1 MSNPIGEAFES
12 AKREF
17 RNELDDEKLYHD
29 MLQTTSIGQVYEA
42 TNKLQA
48 EQLKTGGL
56 RHLAKIGPYL
66 TRIAD
71 YSKAVET
78 FVQVKPDILALIW
91 GPIVLLLQWASAL
104 KTSFDAIVNTTEDI
118 GLALP
123 EFDQMAKLFPDNKQI
138 QDVLL
143 LFFKDILEFYRLAFR
158 FFRLSTL
165 KISFE
170 ALWPKR
176 RDKFKH
182 LASIIERHKLM
193 MRDRVWLEDISQAHE
208 ARRLALEDHDA
219 RKSEARRKE
228 YDTIMTRIAPHRYHT
243 KLAAVRS
250 QVCEGSGDWLL
261 KDDIFTAWM
270 DPDEKSSR
278 LLWLQGIPGAG
289 KTALSSV
296 VVDKTRRIGRVAYAF
311 LSYTASD
318 ATSALSIMHSL
329 ISQLIADDGDMQT
342 ILCESISQSFEDSR
356 SAALEIW
363 NALLQSY
370 AAPVYIIVD
379 GLDEIHEDDR
389 GDFVESIQNS
399 LKECQNLMVC
409 LSSRPESDLHDL
421 LAQDASTVRVNER
434 NSESIAIFVNHWISK
449 WFRRNRVYEE
459 TKSRI
464 RKWLAPLASKANGG
478 YCNHE
483 SIATWADFEAGM
495 FLYARVVLESIEYP
509 NNEAEIGKELEV
521 LPKDL
526 DAAYDFQFRF
536 WELIS
541 ANNQFSYARIL
552 QRIDDLPFSS
562 REKARNVLGW
572 VSCSPVP
579 MTVQEIQQALSIGLA
594 DRQGPTKFLGALPIQ
609 RLCGPIVEVADEYV
623 QFVHF
628 TVQEYITAPG
638 VPGTI
643 GFQESTLSLALKC
656 VAYLRQQHHD
666 LELLDHTLSEGVLS
680 GIYVLHDFATSN
692 WLSLLEQYVRHG
704 SGDSVLPDNL
714 IDLLEGFVS
723 ARANVHYEG
732 KADDA
737 KKLDLGKLKDKMPE
751 LYSTLSKAAHFR
763 HSCSSTQNRVQ
774 KGATWTK
781 GDPLTLS
788 ETSVLIREVIDSLI
802 SKCFVESGDHTQDCA
817 CSRVRRHHGNRPF
830 KCRFTH
836 CHLRRKGFANQSE
849 RITHERNHDRPW
861 KCSVPSCEYADGDF
875 LSRKMRDDHLD
886 RYHQTEDRANDLADV
901 KLDKANLEMLWIDLI
916 KSNNTGTAEA
926 MKNTLNTLDHDVQ
939 RSLVTLTA
947 TIGTPKF
954 MDIVQVI
961 PRIWVSRH
969 ICYSPEYI
977 MLEAAAKNRNVEN
990 FKILLANAV
999 QVQRDKP
1006 DSDITSRMAYAMNEV
1021 IGSESSA
1028 IYEAFEAAVSSQIE
1042 IMKSAKGPSNSNVAY
1057 YFTHGIGLRSSL
1069 GNLRRQNLILRLW
1082 RSMDVARSLSR
1093 TELGAALSGVA
1104 TSCQSIL
1111 LAEYL
1116 LQAGASV
1123 DYQKSKTSLTPLH
1136 HAVQRPSSMDAA
1148 NFVRFL
1154 LLQGA
1159 NPAIKAGR
1167 AKLEVKDENGAKG
1180 IFKWLGISWDELVE
1194 ECKTAR
1200 EKK

>member
-17 RNELDDEKLYHD
+17 KNELDDEKLYHD
-29 MLQTTSIGQVYEA
+29 ILQTTSIDQVYEA
-42 TNKLQA
+42 MNKLQA
-48 EQLKTGGL
+48 EQLRTGGL

-123 EFDQMAKLFPDNKQI
+123 EFDQMAKLFPDNRQI

-208 ARRLALEDHDA
+208 ARRIALEDHDA
-219 RKSEARRKE
+219 RESEARRKE
-228 YDTIMTRIAPHRYHT
+228 YNTIMTRIAPHRYHT

-261 KDDIFTAWM
+261 KDDTFTTWM
-270 DPDEKSSR
+270 DPGEKSSR

-318 ATSALSIMHSL
+318 ATSAMSIMHSL
-329 ISQLIADDGDMQT
+329 IFQLIADDGDMQT

-356 SAALEIW
+356 GAALGIW

-389 GDFVESIQNS
+389 GDFIESIQNS

-409 LSSRPESDLHDL
+409 LSSRPESDLQDL
-421 LAQDASTVRVNER
+421 LTQDASTVRVNER
-434 NSESIAIFVNHWISK
+434 NSESIAIFVNHWTSK
-449 WFRRNRVYEE
+449 WFRRNRVYDE

-464 RKWLAPLASKANGG
+464 RKWLMPLASKANGG
-478 YCNHE
+478 YWNHE

-495 FLYARVVLESIEYP
+495 FLYARVVLESIEYL

-521 LPKDL
+521 LPKNL
-526 DAAYDFQFRF
+526 DAAYGFQFHF

-541 ANNQFSYARIL
+541 ANNHFSYARIL
-552 QRIDDLPFSS
+552 QRIDDLPFPS

-579 MTVQEIQQALSIGLA
+579 MTLQEIQQALSIDLD

-638 VPGTI
+638 VPGII
-643 GFQESTLSLALKC
+643 GFHESTLSLALKC
-656 VAYLRQQHHD
+656 IAYLRQQHHD

-680 GIYVLHDFATSN
+680 GKYVLHDFATSN
-692 WLSLLEQYVRHG
+692 WLGLLEQYVRG
-704 SGDSVLPDNL
+704 PSGDSVLPDKL
-714 IDLLEGFVS
+714 ISLLESMVS

-732 KADDA
+732 ESDDT
-737 KKLDLGKLKDKMPE
+737 KKLDLGKLKDELPE
-751 LYSTLSKAAHFR
+751 LYST
-763 HSCSSTQNRVQ
+763 
-774 KGATWTK
+774 
-781 GDPLTLS
+781 
-788 ETSVLIREVIDSLI
+788 
-802 SKCFVESGDHTQDCA
+802 
-817 CSRVRRHHGNRPF
+817 
-830 KCRFTH
+830 
-836 CHLRRKGFANQSE
+836 
-849 RITHERNHDRPW
+849 
-861 KCSVPSCEYADGDF
+861 
-875 LSRKMRDDHLD
+875 KMRDDHLD
-886 RYHQTEDRANDLADV
+886 HYHQTEDHTHEPADV
-901 KLDKANLEMLWIDLI
+901 ELEKANLEMLWIDLI
-916 KSNNTGTAEA
+916 KSNNIGTAEA
-926 MKNTLNTLDHDVQ
+926 MKNTLNTLDRDVQ
-939 RSLVTLTA
+939 RSLARLTA
-947 TIGTPKF
+947 TIGTP
-954 MDIVQVI
+954 
-961 PRIWVSRH
+961 R
-969 ICYSPEYI
+969 
-977 MLEAAAKNRNVEN
+977 L
-990 FKILLANAV
+990 FKILNIIPSVSALPAGCSTCQFMLEVAVENKNVKNVQTLLTNVVRDYRYNPANYVLKMGIAWV
-999 QVQRDKP
+999 
-1006 DSDITSRMAYAMNEV
+1006 MNDV
-1021 IGSESSA
+1021 IGSDSIA
-1028 IYEAFEAAVSSQIE
+1028 IYEAFEVAAASQIE
-1042 IMKSAKGPSNSNVAY
+1042 LMESQTRNAKISAAC
-1057 YFTHGIGLRSSL
+1057 YFTSGHGLKSSL
-1069 GNLRRQNLILRLW
+1069 GNSRRQNLVLRLW
-1082 RSMDVARSLSR
+1082 KSIDVARVL
-1093 TELGAALSGVA
+1093 TPKELGASLHSVA
-1104 TSCQSIL
+1104 SSCQSIP

-1116 LQAGASV
+1116 LQAGAPVNHQASR
-1123 DYQKSKTSLTPLH
+1123 SAPTPLH
-1136 HAVQRPSSMDAA
+1136 QAARISSMEAA
-1148 NFVRFL
+1148 GFVRFL

-1159 NPAIKAGR
+1159 DPEIKSA
-1167 AKLEVKDENGAKG
+1167 LSTLPVKDEKG
-1180 IFKWLGISWDELVE
+1180 PKAMSKWLGISWEELVDQ
-1194 ECKTAR
+1194 CKTVR
-1200 EKK
+1200 EKL